1 MPCSA
6 KFWKSLPAL
15 LYNMEQ
21 LTSLRKT
28 VASLREPGGC
38 PWDQEQTHQSL
49 TICLVEECAEL
60 LEAIDT
66 LDFELMREEL
76 GDLLLQVVMHA
87 RMAEEAGHFD
97 LGHVIQDIDDKLI
110 RRHPHVFGEGVE
122 LGTSGEVLV
131 EWEKIKAS
139 EKKNKPPE
147 GVFKELPPQLPA
159 LLHALETYKRIQK
172 KNLPVEEILA
182 QENIQ
187 SQAEGLTEEEAG
199 ERIFNLVSACREA
212 GIDPEA
218 ALRRHVGKVKK
229 TVEAKVNV

>member
-1 MPCSA
+1 
-6 KFWKSLPAL
+6 
-15 LYNMEQ
+15 MEE
-21 LTSLRKT
+21 LTNLKNT

-49 TICLVEECAEL
+49 TICLVEECSEL

-66 LDFELMREEL
+66 LDFELMQEEL

-97 LGHVIQDIDDKLI
+97 LAQVIRDIDDKLI
-110 RRHPHVFGEGVE
+110 RRHPHVFGEGVT

-131 EWEKIKAS
+131 EWEKIKAT
-139 EKKNKPPE
+139 EKKNRPPE
-147 GVFKELPPQLPA
+147 GVFKNLPPKLPI

-172 KNLPVEEILA
+172 KTLP
-182 QENIQ
+182 
-187 SQAEGLTEEEAG
+187 AEGVIDQQAIVEKSTALTEEEAG
-199 ERIFNLVSACREA
+199 KQIFDLVAGCREA

-218 ALRRHVGKVKK
+218 ALRRYVG
-229 TVEAKVNV
+229 TVQSDIEAKVSS

>member
-1 MPCSA
+1 
-6 KFWKSLPAL
+6 
-15 LYNMEQ
+15 MEE
-21 LTSLRKT
+21 LTDLKNT

-49 TICLVEECAEL
+49 TNCLVEECSEL

-97 LGHVIQDIDDKLI
+97 LANVIKDIDDKLI
-110 RRHPHVFGEGVE
+110 RRHPHVFGEGLT

-131 EWEKIKAS
+131 EWEKIKAG
-139 EKKNKPPE
+139 EKKNRAPE
-147 GVFKELPPQLPA
+147 GVFKNLPPRLPA

-172 KNLPVEEILA
+172 QNLP
-182 QENIQ
+182 
-187 SQAEGLTEEEAG
+187 AEGVIDKEGIQNQSKDLSEEAAG
-199 ERIFNLVSACREA
+199 RQIFEIVAACRES

-218 ALRRHVGKVKK
+218 AVRRYVGKIQMEI
-229 TVEAKVNV
+229 EAKVTS